1 MKYKKILVWAGCLLT
16 CAALTVGSVSSA
28 PRNKTDD
35 LKHLQSALLREDEL
49 SGADDIDGDGVIDVF
64 DLVQLR
70 QQIHYSGE
78 VSDGDFSAVS
88 GNVKLV
94 GRTLRKNDITWLVQ
108 SGSAV
113 KFTVSGKSA
122 SVTLAGDASINNGE
136 DYRSRYAVLVDG
148 EIICDDVMSEK
159 EKEITLFGGDSRR
172 TAQVTVIHL
181 SEAGNGAVGVKN
193 IHVTSGTAK
202 PVVPVPEKE
211 LKIEFI
217 GDSITCAYG
226 VEGKSSGESFKT
238 TTENF
243 MKSYAYLTAELLDA
257 DYSAVS
263 YSGHGIISG
272 YTSGEKN
279 TNQLVPDLYEKTGNL
294 ADYSQPWD
302 FSGSDNDVVVINL
315 GTNDY
320 SYLQNSPEGG
330 GEDFVE
336 GYTAFLEMVRRN
348 NPDAYIIC
356 TMGTMGGN
364 DVVYPLIV
372 EAVKKFGDE
381 KVSCYESITQNI
393 QTDGVGSDW
402 HPSEITQQNSAYV
415 LADKICQALGIES
428 SQIGL
433 DVAVDAEYKLVTD
446 PDLGGSC
453 YAYLNDYDKSF
464 WLTNSAGG
472 SAPEALE
479 AVIAPVGLKK
489 DGVYRL
495 EFDWTAGAESDVP
508 VIIRSGGKIIFE
520 DTISCGAEKIRYEK
534 EISVSESC
542 DAEIVFQIGG
552 YDSGR
557 FTIQNFKLVKTQ

>member
-1 MKYKKILVWAGCLLT
+1 MKSRNIIVSAGCILACLS
-16 CAALTVGSVSSA
+16 LTVGSTSSA
-28 PRNKTDD
+28 PRSKTDD
-35 LKHLQSALLREDEL
+35 LVHLRNALLREGEL
-49 SGADDIDGDGVIDVF
+49 TEADDIDGDGVIDSF
-64 DLVQLR
+64 DMVLLR
-70 QQIHYSGE
+70 KQILYSGQQQE
-78 VSDGDFSAVS
+78 GDFAAISD
-88 GNVKLV
+88 NVKLV

-113 KFTVSGKSA
+113 KFTVIGSSA
-122 SVTLAGDASINNGE
+122 SVTLAGDASVEN
-136 DYRSRYAVLVDG
+136 DADHRSRYAVLVDG
-148 EIICDDVMSEK
+148 EVLVDDVMSEK
-159 EKEITLFGGDSRR
+159 EKEIPLFSGKDTR
-172 TAQVTVIHL
+172 TAQITVIHL

-193 IHVTSGTAK
+193 IHTESPTAK
-202 PVVPVPEKE
+202 PVFPVPDKD

-226 VEGKSSGESFKT
+226 VEGQSSGESFKT

-243 MKSYAYLTAELLDA
+243 MKSYAYLTAQLLDA

-279 TNQLVPDLYEKTGNL
+279 TDQLVPKLYEKTGNL

-302 FSGSDNDVVVINL
+302 FSSGNDVVVINL
-315 GTNDY
+315 GTNDN
-320 SYLQNSPEGG
+320 SYLQNDPEGG
-330 GEDFVE
+330 KEDFVN
-336 GYTAFLEMVRRN
+336 GYIAFLEMVRRR

-364 DVVYPLIV
+364 DVVYPLIE
-372 EAVKKFGDE
+372 EAVKKFGDD
-381 KVSCYESITQNI
+381 KVSCYESVTQNI

-402 HPSEITQQNSAYV
+402 HPSAVTQQNSAYV
-415 LADKICQALGIES
+415 LADKICQATGIES

-433 DVAVDAEYKLVTD
+433 DIAVDSEYKLVTD

-464 WLTNSAGG
+464 WLTNYAGG

-489 DGVYRL
+489 DGVYQLR
-495 EFDWTAGAESDVP
+495 FDWTAGAESDVP
-508 VIIRSGGKIIFE
+508 IIVRSGGKVIFE
-520 DTISCGAEKIRYEK
+520 DVISCGAETIRYEK
-534 EISVSESC
+534 EFVSDSAC
-542 DAEIVFQIGG
+542 DAEVVFQIGG
-552 YDSGR
+552 HDSGR
-557 FTIQNFKLVKTQ
+557 FTIQNFKLVKTG

>member
-1 MKYKKILVWAGCLLT
+1 MKYKDIIVAAGCFLT
-16 CAALTVGSVSSA
+16 CSALTIGSTSSA
-28 PRNKTDD
+28 PRSKADD
-35 LKHLQSALLREDEL
+35 LRHLRNALLCEGEL
-49 SGADDIDGDGVIDVF
+49 TAADDIDNDGVIDVF
-64 DLVQLR
+64 DMVQLR
-70 QQIHYSGE
+70 QQILYSGE
-78 VSDGDFSAVS
+78 VVEGDYAAVS
-88 GNVKLV
+88 SNVKLV

-113 KFTVSGKSA
+113 KFTVLGTSA
-122 SVTLAGDASINNGE
+122 SVTLAGDASINNGA

-148 EIICDDVMSEK
+148 EVVADDVMSEK
-159 EKEITLFGGDSRR
+159 EKEIDLFSGKEMR
-172 TAQVTVIHL
+172 TAEITVIHL
-181 SEAGNGAVGVKN
+181 SEAANGAVGVKN
-193 IHVTSGTAK
+193 IHTESSSPK
-202 PVVPVPEKE
+202 PVSPVPEKD

-226 VEGKSSGESFKT
+226 VEGLSSGESFKT

-243 MKSYAYLTAELLDA
+243 MKSYAYLTAELIDA

-279 TNQLVPDLYEKTGNL
+279 TNQLVPKLYEQVGNL
-294 ADYSQPWD
+294 ADYSQDWD
-302 FSGSDNDVVVINL
+302 FDSSENDVVVINL
-315 GTNDY
+315 GTNDN
-320 SYLQNSPEGG
+320 SYLQNDPEGG
-330 GEDFVE
+330 KEDFVE
-336 GYTAFLEMVRRN
+336 GYVDFLGMIRRRN
-348 NPDAYIIC
+348 PNAYIIC

-364 DVVYPLIV
+364 DVVYPLIE
-372 EAVKKFGDE
+372 EAVKQFGDE
-381 KVSCYESITQNI
+381 KVSCYESVTQNI
-393 QTDGVGSDW
+393 QMDGVGSDW
-402 HPSEITQQNSAYV
+402 HPSAVTQQNSAYV
-415 LADKICQALGIES
+415 LADKICQVLGMES

-464 WLTNSAGG
+464 WLTNYAGG

-489 DGVYRL
+489 DGVYQLR
-495 EFDWTAGAESDVP
+495 FDWTAGDESEVP
-508 VIIRSGGKIIFE
+508 VVIRSGGKVIFE
-520 DTISCGAEKIRYEK
+520 DTIKCGAETIHYEK
-534 EISVSESC
+534 EFTSP
-542 DAEIVFQIGG
+542 DACNADIVFQIGG